1 MTLTQYDEVEQ
12 RSEEWFARRR
22 GIVTAST
29 VFQLVTP
36 KTKKPASNDISRALT
51 NQLAAERITGVT
63 DPTFQTDDMLRG
75 VLDEP
80 LAIQKYAEHHN
91 PVTRTGFMVRREDD
105 WTLGYS
111 PDGLVGDDGLVE
123 VKCPRAKNHLATIIA
138 NEVPSQ
144 HAPQLQAGLL
154 VTGRKW
160 IDFISYCGGMP
171 LFVKR
176 VEPDPEW
183 QDAITAA
190 CQSFEENVQHILTLY
205 AYAETTLP
213 PTERL
218 EIAV

>member
-51 NQLAAERITGVT
+51 NQLAAERVTGVT

-80 LAIQKYAEHHN
+80 LAIQKYAEHHA

-138 NEVPSQ
+138 NDVPFQ

-176 VEPDPEW
+176 VEPDPDW

-190 CQSFEENVQHILTLY
+190 CQAFEENVQHILTLY
-205 AYAETTLP
+205 AYAEDTLP